1 MDPVIA
7 YFAIGLVAL
16 GFAVFFAK
24 RGKTSIADQW
34 QRAFALAQEIV
45 PAVEQLYLTRQIP
58 KEQRLDMVMVELRAH
73 FPDLEEYHLRWAIE
87 KAVNLMNRG
96 KIVLPEIGGESSM
109 LEIASDGGLHIT
121 GAPGKLL

>member
-1 MDPVIA
+1 MESAIA

-24 RGKTSIADQW
+24 RGKTTLADQW

-45 PAVEQLYLTRQIP
+45 PAVEQLYLTKVIP
-58 KEQRLDMVMVELRAH
+58 KEQRLDMVMAELRAH
-73 FPDLEEYHLRWAIE
+73 FPDLEEYHLRWAVE

-96 KIVLPEIGGESSM
+96 KIVPLVTESV
-109 LEIASDGGLHIT
+109 EGVIKDAVKASD
-121 GAPGKLL
+121 LLLRTNLP